1 MRGILFQPILA
12 ASFGR
17 ATFNTEMG
25 RAPLL
30 KGNWQLLR
38 LQKANM
44 LSIGSLVKIVKALWR
59 PNMANTLRVLEK
71 LPSRWKGVAGS
82 ARMRNFRWSHQR
94 HGQFDQNGRGKSDS
108 GCRQHL
114 FRWNPDQRW
123 NDCCRSEQCSWNRVR
138 ECDDSSILQINPR
151 VSITNLIQVNNSG
164 KVDNFGAVQVSEVS
178 RGPSAALTASGGAT
192 TRNRIQFNCL
202 PEAGSTGI
210 LI

>member
-1 MRGILFQPILA
+1 MRSGGLTWLTHLESLKSSQA
-12 ASFGR
+12 AGR
-17 ATFNTEMG
+17 ALPAAPGCATFDGVISGT
-25 RAPLL
+25 
-30 KGNWQLLR
+30 
-38 LQKANM
+38 
-44 LSIGSLVKIVKALWR
+44 GSLTK
-59 PNMANTLRVLEK
+59 TGGE
-71 LPSRWKGVAGS
+71 
-82 ARMRNFRWSHQR
+82 
-94 HGQFDQNGRGKSDS
+94 KSDS
-108 GCRQHL
+108 GCRQQL